1 MKTFFVGF
9 GIGAALGVLF
19 APRSGDEI
27 RGDVRRAVND
37 FMSNGRRSAHNS
49 SDVQCSHIG
58 GNHGK
63 SGDHGLNTVSRE
75 QLMSVYGIGSVLADR
90 IIANR
95 PYAKSHDVVEQGI
108 ISENTF
114 AQLRKDL
121 LLGNKGD

>member
-1 MKTFFVGF
+1 LAGL

-27 RGDVRRAVND
+27 RDDVRRAVND
-37 FMSNGRRSAHNS
+37 FMSNGSRRRPAHNS
-49 SDVQCSHIG
+49 SDVQRNAIG

-63 SGDHGLNTVSRE
+63 GGDHGLNTASRE

-95 PYAKSHDVVEQGI
+95 PYAKAHDVVEQGI

-121 LLGNKGD
+121 LLGNKAD